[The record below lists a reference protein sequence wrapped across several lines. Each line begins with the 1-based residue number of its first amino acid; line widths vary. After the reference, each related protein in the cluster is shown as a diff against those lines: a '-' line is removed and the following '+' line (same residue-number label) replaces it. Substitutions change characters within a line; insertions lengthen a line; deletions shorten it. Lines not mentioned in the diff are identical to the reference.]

1 MKITIL
7 AAGFDVTLEDEEKGL
22 MDRGAGKGGGTG
34 FGFGGQ
40 LPRHGGSDRS
50 DRGGRQDSRSQA
62 KSASSSE
69 PNPEEEKRLIDEYGQ
84 KAVGLNGGKDRSKYI
99 ILTADQ
105 IDDDAVIDTLEKTPT
120 FNRDKKVVERLKNA
134 IPSYRRPD
142 PSDGA
147 DSRRGGSRIN
157 FVG

>member
-1 MKITIL
+1 MYK
-7 AAGFDVTLEDEEKGL
+7 
-22 MDRGAGKGGGTG
+22 
-34 FGFGGQ
+34 
-40 LPRHGGSDRS
+40 
-50 DRGGRQDSRSQA
+50 RQ
-62 KSASSSE
+62 
-69 PNPEEEKRLIDEYGQ
+69 
-84 KAVGLNGGKDRSKYI
+84 GLNGGKDRSKYI

-142 PSDGA
+142 PSD
-147 DSRRGGSRIN
+147 SRRGGSRIN